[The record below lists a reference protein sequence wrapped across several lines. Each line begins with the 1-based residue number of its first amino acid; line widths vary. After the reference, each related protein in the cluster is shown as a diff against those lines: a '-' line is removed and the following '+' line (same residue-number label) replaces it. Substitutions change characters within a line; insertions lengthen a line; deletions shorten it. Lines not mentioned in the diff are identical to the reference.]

1 MAKWHQASRP
11 ERPRGPPKR
20 RLSCPGRSYVCT
32 GSPGALGPATTRAR
46 ALVGDAAHLCG
57 GVGGREDERST
68 RARAAHLGEALRCVQ
83 TLAQACGG
91 RERKRAHARGRRK
104 CSKLSPQISTL
115 DNTRDQPRP
124 PLAPAPV
131 RVVEVG
137 HRART
142 CTGGRAR
149 VDLCTREEAEGFSEV
164 MARWWREAR
173 EVAASPMLSAEKHG
187 HRVDVA
193 ETT

>member
-1 MAKWHQASRP
+1 MCTNTWPGSEARAREGTSEVFEIEAAPPRSRP
-11 ERPRGPPKR
+11 
-20 RLSCPGRSYVCT
+20 
-32 GSPGALGPATTRAR
+32 
-46 ALVGDAAHLCG
+46 
-57 GVGGREDERST
+57 
-68 RARAAHLGEALRCVQ
+68 
-83 TLAQACGG
+83 
-91 RERKRAHARGRRK
+91 
-104 CSKLSPQISTL
+104 L
-115 DNTRDQPRP
+115 DNTRAQPRP
-124 PLAPAPV
+124 PHVRAPA
-131 RVVEVG
+131 RYLEVG